1 MQSLIAAAL
10 VEDVA
15 VNEELR
21 AEELRHRRLQ
31 EHLEYVK
38 SEVLKYRNL
47 AKKDEED
54 LKAARD
60 NVQSK
65 EANLKL
71 LKRQQVLFTEKLSG
85 LEKQLK
91 EELKNSSDKY
101 EEHEAVVKRF
111 EATFRRMKALEEKA
125 KRPYGIDDLEKQ
137 VEKLKEECR
146 MKEAAVQAYDEQL
159 RQMRSMEKRAA
170 QDEVNAFIIKL
181 AETDAQRAAQ
191 DKEVQEL
198 QGQVEQLMVNVAQAK
213 KSHAQKH
220 DKALQ
225 ASQTTAPLQLHCV
238 AKTPQNKPSSKSLD
252 APTSF
257 HFEALAVP
265 STSKQ
270 SVVMGSTARPEK
282 VPQTQRST
290 LSMSPLLMPPPGS
303 AVVRPRLA
311 AGGRKLDSSRFLSD
325 LGLLLQ
331 AAPSPKP
338 ASAQRRA
345 ASTTSGDF
353 GTFASP
359 CKQPRIDDGSAS
371 SIPGHK
377 QAHQHPHVPSEKG
390 SSSLAATVT
399 TTSMLSHGQREADA
413 AFVQAQATLSQYV
426 VASAT
431 APSDKHASAKTPQ
444 DGRPLPGSPVG
455 RHVPVRRGQMSAAH
469 GRQQEEVTLHG
480 AEVSQSLAG
489 QHGAQV
495 SQPLAGPHSLKALS
509 KVGPSNVAQTQPLLE
524 PMGMSSPC
532 LSRETHEGRL
542 PCTSRPTCSSN
553 DQLAAE
559 EMDLPGPSDPAQRE
573 TVRLAMSAKWV
584 SQQSH
589 HTANIVQSGQQALED
604 TDLPVPNLAQRE
616 PPNASS
622 MSAKW
627 NLGFQEKQSHRT
639 SHFAQPIAGQQQ
651 AFEGLDLP
659 GASHAPL
666 RQETLHQGS
675 ASSEESKEIQKT
687 GKSVGQPPKQGHM
700 LEPAPNTF
708 HMEQRQAAQSPV
720 VSPEWTTRD
729 MQSTEQARALKSVDS
744 QDSSKESPSQSE
756 FSFGGAALSPEAGV
770 EDAGYTLFGDDDD
783 SGQEGFLS
791 MPGTIDTGPKL
802 TF

>member
-1 MQSLIAAAL
+1 MGTTRAAGEAVQSLIAAAL
-10 VEDVA
+10 VDDAA

-31 EHLEYVK
+31 EHLDNVK
-38 SEVLKYRNL
+38 SEVLQYRSL

-71 LKRQQVLFTEKLSG
+71 LKRQQVLLTEKLSG

-111 EATFRRMKALEEKA
+111 EATYRRMKALEEKA
-125 KRPYGIDDLEKQ
+125 KRPYGISDLEKQ
-137 VEKLKEECR
+137 SEKLKEECR
-146 MKEAAVQAYDEQL
+146 MKEAAVQAYEEQL
-159 RQMRSMEKRAA
+159 QQMRAMEKRAA
-170 QDEVNAFIIKL
+170 QDKLNAFIIKL
-181 AETDAQRAAQ
+181 AKTGAQHVAH
-191 DKEVQEL
+191 DKQVQEL
-198 QGQVEQLMVNVAQAK
+198 QDQVEQLKVNAAQAK

-225 ASQTTAPLQLHCV
+225 ASQMTGPLQLHCV
-238 AKTPQNKPSSKSLD
+238 AKTPQNKPSSTSLD
-252 APTSF
+252 AQTSF
-257 HFEALAVP
+257 HFEALTVP

-270 SVVMGSTARPEK
+270 NVMMGSTARLEK
-282 VPQTQRST
+282 VPPPQRST
-290 LSMSPLLMPPPGS
+290 PSMSPVLMPPPGS
-303 AVVRPRLA
+303 AVVRPRPA

-371 SIPGHK
+371 STPGHK

-390 SSSLAATVT
+390 SSSLAVT
-399 TTSMLSHGQREADA
+399 TTSMPSHGQREADA

-431 APSDKHASAKTPQ
+431 TPSDKQASAKTPQ
-444 DGRPLPGSPVG
+444 DECPSPASPVG
-455 RHVPVRRGQMSAAH
+455 HHVPARRGQMSAAH
-469 GRQQEEVTLHG
+469 GRQQEEVTFHG

-489 QHGAQV
+489 QH
-495 SQPLAGPHSLKALS
+495 SLRASS
-509 KVGPSNVAQTQPLLE
+509 KVGPSNVAQRQALME
-524 PMGMSSPC
+524 SVGMSSSR

-542 PCTSRPTCSSN
+542 ACTSRATRSSN
-553 DQLAAE
+553 DQLVAE
-559 EMDLPGPSDPAQRE
+559 EIDLPGPSDPAQGE
-573 TVRLAMSAKWV
+573 TIRSAMSAKWV
-584 SQQSH
+584 TQQSH

-616 PPNASS
+616 PLNASS

-651 AFEGLDLP
+651 ALERLDLP

-666 RQETLHQGS
+666 RQETLHQDS

-687 GKSVGQPPKQGHM
+687 GKSVGQPSKQGHM
-700 LEPAPNTF
+700 LEQAPNIF
-708 HMEQRQAAQSPV
+708 NMEQREAAQSPI
-720 VSPEWTTRD
+720 VSTEWTTHD
-729 MQSTEQARALKSVDS
+729 MQSTEQAGTLKSVDS

-756 FSFGGAALSPEAGV
+756 FSFGAAALSPEAGV

-783 SGQEGFLS
+783 SGQVGSFLS
-791 MPGTIDTGPKL
+791 MAGTMDTGPKL